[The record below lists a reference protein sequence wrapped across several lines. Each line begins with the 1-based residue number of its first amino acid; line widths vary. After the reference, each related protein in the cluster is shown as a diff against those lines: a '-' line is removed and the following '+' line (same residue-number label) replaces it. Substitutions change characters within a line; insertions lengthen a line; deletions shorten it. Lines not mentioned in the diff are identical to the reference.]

1 MDRQVSNS
9 VSELDL
15 DKLGPI
21 LQGRLTDLP
30 PISSRLVRI
39 FISSTFSGKTGE
51 SLGMEWK
58 WRHID
63 VSRGDLLLSLDSY
76 I

>member
-1 MDRQVSNS
+1 MDRQVSSS

-15 DKLGPI
+15 EKVAPVLH
-21 LQGRLTDLP
+21 GRLTGLP

-39 FISSTFSGKTGE
+39 FVSSTFSGE
-51 SLGMEWK
+51 YYLSISSL
-58 WRHID
+58 HSTCSD
-63 VSRGDLLLSLDSY
+63 VQPYSD